1 MRLELKDN
9 YVALTTTKDERFAF
23 AYEDVLGFKLATAA
37 QAKDRS
43 AGFVR

>member
-1 MRLELKDN
+1 MHDAFIRL
-9 YVALTTTKDERFAF
+9 VAKSLKDERFAF